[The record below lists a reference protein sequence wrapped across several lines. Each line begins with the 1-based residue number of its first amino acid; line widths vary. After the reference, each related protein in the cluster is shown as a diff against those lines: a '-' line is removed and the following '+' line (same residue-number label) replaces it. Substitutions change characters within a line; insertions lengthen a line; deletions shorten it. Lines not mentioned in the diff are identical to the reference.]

1 MRAVPPISGSSRRSC
16 LEVVVNQRP
25 NRHHLWMVASALLIA
40 AGMVAA
46 LFAAGLVA
54 GCVRYD
60 MVSGIVRRIESKL
73 VLPPDRPSAEKL
85 LEEIARE
92 RRSNAGY
99 R

>member
-1 MRAVPPISGSSRRSC
+1 MA
-16 LEVVVNQRP
+16 
-25 NRHHLWMVASALLIA
+25 
-40 AGMVAA
+40 
-46 LFAAGLVA
+46 
-54 GCVRYD
+54 
-60 MVSGIVRRIESKL
+60 SGIVRRIEAKL